1 MEKLLCKKSLTI
13 LSFLSLPLFAD
24 QYVLVMSKDDN
35 LCQHMGELYNKD
47 LRKNGKVI
55 LKNHPEYNWLT
66 WKQKVTFKKEHSEYD
81 TDSPLSYQ
89 KELFDINND
98 GKDETVLFRRT
109 YATNRLEYK
118 ADDLSY
124 VKDGYQINYDDDTL
138 LKLNTEN
145 KLINLYADIGYHLSL
160 LPDQSAFQTSF
171 LIRPFKYQKHF
182 YLSFFANIGLNT
194 PYDYTWQEDVK
205 NDINAKNSIVVTKYD
220 SNNTL
225 QDVCYFIRPQPVTTY
240 KGDKK

>member
-1 MEKLLCKKSLTI
+1 MKKSLI
-13 LSFLSLPLFAD
+13 ALSLLSLPLFAD

-66 WKQKVTFKKEHSEYD
+66 WKEKATFKKERDEYD
-81 TDSPLSYQ
+81 TNSPLSYQ

-98 GKDETVLFRRT
+98 GKNETVLFRRT
-109 YATNRLEYK
+109 YATNRLEYQ

-124 VKDGYQINYDDDTL
+124 VKDGYQINYDEDTR

-145 KLINLYADIGYHLSL
+145 RLVNLNGDRGYKLSK
-160 LPDQSAFQTSF
+160 LPDQTTYQSIF
-171 LIRPFKYQKHF
+171 LIRPFKYKKRVYF
-182 YLSFFANIGLNT
+182 SFFGNIDIDT
-194 PYDYTWQEDVK
+194 PYDCPWQEDVK
-205 NDINAKNSIVVTKYD
+205 NDINAKNGVVITRYD

>member
-1 MEKLLCKKSLTI
+1 MKSLSMNKI
-13 LSFLSLPLFAD
+13 VLLLVIYGLPLFAD

-35 LCQHMGELYNKD
+35 VCQYMGELYNKD
-47 LRKNGKVI
+47 LMKNGKVI

-66 WKQKVTFKKEHSEYD
+66 WKEKVTFKKEHSEYD
-81 TDSPLSYQ
+81 IDSPLSYQ

-124 VKDGYQINYDDDTL
+124 VKDGYQINYDEDTR

-145 KLINLYADIGYHLSL
+145 RLVNLFGDIGYNLSK
-160 LPDQSAFQTSF
+160 LPEFYIGQSIS
-171 LIRPFKYQKHF
+171 LIRPFKYKKKYF
-182 YLSFFANIGLNT
+182 LSFFGNIGLNT
-194 PYDYTWQEDVK
+194 
-205 NDINAKNSIVVTKYD
+205 
-220 SNNTL
+220 
-225 QDVCYFIRPQPVTTY
+225 
-240 KGDKK
+240 